1 MTILDFVRT
10 TRANL
15 VLLILG
21 IVIGA
26 LLGLGYALTQP
37 KVYAANA
44 SGYVTIGSGGTI
56 DVLSGSSA
64 AKDRAHSYAAI
75 VSSEAVAK
83 IIQEKNPNMGLT
95 VSGIRGSV
103 TASTDENSSL
113 IKVSAQAST
122 PEQAQVLANSAL
134 HATAD
139 YIKNI
144 EGNNGGDGGNT
155 ENGNSANASANSAN
169 NIRVIPL
176 DNASINPPLVSPNYT
191 RNTLIGAAAGLVL
204 VYVVIFLRR
213 SIDQRIRTRDDAVKA
228 TGSSILGV
236 LPTSEDLA
244 EENIVTGASSD
255 HIAQESIRQ
264 LRTNLRFVN
273 IDEPPRS
280 FLVTSAVPSE
290 GKSTVSLSLARSMAE
305 SGQAVILIDADLR
318 RPTLAKKLNIDAKV
332 GLTQVLAGQV
342 DIAEAVYQLEDSN
355 LFVLTAGRIPPN
367 PSELLG
373 SDKMRQLVRELSEEF
388 VVVLDAPPLL
398 PVTDASLLS
407 YAVDGVIMVGSIG
420 KSHREQ
426 MTEATNHLNQVNANL
441 FGLVLNRA
449 PRKGLGNSYY
459 GFGYANSYVGYATY
473 YGYSKDGTKKKVKS
487 RKKAKR

>member
-21 IVIGA
+21 IIIGA
-26 LLGLGYALTQP
+26 LLGVGYSLTQP
-37 KVYAANA
+37 KVYAASA

-64 AKDRAHSYAAI
+64 AKDRARSYSAI

-83 IIQEKNPNMGLT
+83 IIQEKNPNMGMT

-113 IKVSAQAST
+113 IKVSAHAST

-134 HATAD
+134 HATAE

-144 EGNNGGDGGNT
+144 EGNNGGSGNAASSNGGNNAT
-155 ENGNSANASANSAN
+155 PNAENGNTAGASASANTAVSGNAAN

-191 RNTLIGAAAGLVL
+191 RNTLIGAVAGLVL

-213 SIDQRIRTRDDAVKA
+213 SVDQRIRTRDDAVKA

-236 LPTSEDLA
+236 LPTSDDLT
-244 EENIVTGASSD
+244 EENIVTGSSSD

-318 RPTLAKKLNIDAKV
+318 RPTLAKKLNVDAKV

-342 DIAEAVYQLEDSN
+342 DIAEA
-355 LFVLTAGRIPPN
+355 
-367 PSELLG
+367 SELLG

-426 MTEATNHLNQVNANL
+426 MTEATNNLNKVNANL

-487 RKKAKR
+487 RKKAKK

>member
-21 IVIGA
+21 IIIGA
-26 LLGLGYALTQP
+26 LLGVGYSLTQP
-37 KVYAANA
+37 KVYAASA

-64 AKDRAHSYAAI
+64 AKDRARSYSAI

-83 IIQEKNPNMGLT
+83 IIQEKNPNMGMT

-113 IKVSAQAST
+113 IKVSAHAST

-134 HATAD
+134 HATAE

-144 EGNNGGDGGNT
+144 EGNNGGSGNAASSNGGNNAT
-155 ENGNSANASANSAN
+155 PNAENGNTAGASASANTAVSGNAAN

-191 RNTLIGAAAGLVL
+191 RNTLIGAVAGLVL

-213 SIDQRIRTRDDAVKA
+213 S
-228 TGSSILGV
+228 
-236 LPTSEDLA
+236 
-244 EENIVTGASSD
+244 
-255 HIAQESIRQ
+255 
-264 LRTNLRFVN
+264 
-273 IDEPPRS
+273 
-280 FLVTSAVPSE
+280 
-290 GKSTVSLSLARSMAE
+290 
-305 SGQAVILIDADLR
+305 
-318 RPTLAKKLNIDAKV
+318 TLAKKLNVDAKV

-342 DIAEAVYQLEDSN
+342 DIAEAVYQLEESN

-426 MTEATNHLNQVNANL
+426 MTEATNNLNKVNANL

-487 RKKAKR
+487 RKKAKK